1 MPVRFRFL
9 LPFPP
14 ENPQTD
20 WDGKPRLPSLVL
32 PVRFGFLWPFSN
44 RNTRNG
50 LGLPKLV
57 IPVRFGFFGPFRP
70 AKPRK
75 GLVPGLSSQSVSGF
89 FLFFYRQDNHET
101 DWDDKPGFPRL
112 VLPVRFKFSWPFSA
126 PKRTG
131 MMTSLGFPG
140 LSSQSVSGFLGP
152 FWPENP
158 ETDWND
164 KPGLPRFVIPIRFG
178 FFGPFRPENLKRTC
192 VTSPR
197 FPDCPG
203 TNLSQHDYIAG
214 GGGVPVRL
222 AGLILRF
229 LHRPIPAPITGK
241 HVRVA
246 PVSKRRWNT

>member
-1 MPVRFRFL
+1 MTL
-9 LPFPP
+9 
-14 ENPQTD
+14 
-20 WDGKPRLPSLVL
+20 
-32 PVRFGFLWPFSN
+32 FGQ
-44 RNTRNG
+44 
-50 LGLPKLV
+50 K
-57 IPVRFGFFGPFRP
+57 
-70 AKPRK
+70 
-75 GLVPGLSSQSVSGF
+75 
-89 FLFFYRQDNHET
+89 
-101 DWDDKPGFPRL
+101 
-112 VLPVRFKFSWPFSA
+112 A
-126 PKRTG
+126 PKGTG

-241 HVRVA
+241 HVRVE
-246 PVSKRRWNT
+246 PVFKRLYMEHINSGQGKDLCTHMSFVYAISRELSVPELKR